1 MSDRFDELLDPGKAE
16 GLRKELRRLF
26 PPLGNGIPR
35 GYVYACAEPEY
46 VGRFPVR
53 SEIEIE
59 IEPGRP
65 ACIGERELAKHGSV
79 AVRVPV
85 GIQGVDNTL
94 GPEWTLGVGGTVLIR
109 AAETGFFMVP
119 LEKDA
124 HGWFTTCGSERVDVT
139 WSDKRQR
146 WVHTTLPGRKG

>member
-1 MSDRFDELLDPGKAE
+1 MDRFDELLDPGKAK
-16 GLRKELRRLF
+16 GLRTELRRLF
-26 PPLGNGIPR
+26 PSRGTGIIPR

-53 SEIEIE
+53 SEIT
-59 IEPGRP
+59 IEPGQP
-65 ACIGERELAKHGSV
+65 SCFGEKELEEHGSV

-85 GIQGVDNTL
+85 GIHGVDNTL

-109 AAETGFFMVP
+109 AAESGFFMVP

-124 HGWFTTCGSERVDVT
+124 RGWFTICGSERVDVT
-139 WSDKRQR
+139 WSGKRQR
-146 WVHTTLPGRKG
+146 WVHTTLPGRKS